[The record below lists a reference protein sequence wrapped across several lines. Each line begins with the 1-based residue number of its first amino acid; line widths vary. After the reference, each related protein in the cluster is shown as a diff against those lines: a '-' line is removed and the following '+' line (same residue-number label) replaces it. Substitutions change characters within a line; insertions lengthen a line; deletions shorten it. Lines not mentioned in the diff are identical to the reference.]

1 MTSTL
6 TIVLVHGALTDASVW
21 SGVAARLHSNGYHTI
36 APAMPLR
43 GLQSDA
49 EYLSAFLDTLTEP
62 FLLVGHSYGGSIL
75 SHPLISKPGLK
86 GLVFVSAFVQDAG
99 ETAGE
104 LNGKW
109 PGSGLG
115 ETTTIVRSYPAGN
128 DMYLQPK
135 HFAEVYAGDLSP
147 QQVQVL
153 ASAQRPID
161 VKALSE
167 CFIGTPTWKTVPA
180 YAVLSTEDRS
190 LPPQAQR
197 VMAERANA
205 RIVEVKASHASPL
218 SQADAVAAVI
228 TQAASDL

>member
-1 MTSTL
+1 MTSTP

-21 SGVAARLHSNGYHTI
+21 SGVAARLHSGGHHTI

-62 FLLVGHSYGGSIL
+62 FLLVGHSYGGSIT
-75 SHPLISKPGLK
+75 SHPLVSKPGLK
-86 GLVFVSAFVQDAG
+86 GLVLVSAFVQDAG

-104 LNGKW
+104 LNGRW
-109 PGSGLG
+109 LGSSLG
-115 ETTTIVRSYPAGN
+115 EATTIVRSYSGGN

-147 QQVQVL
+147 QQVQFF

-167 CFIGTPTWKTVPA
+167 CFTGTPTWKTVPA
-180 YAVLSTEDRS
+180 YAVLSTKDRS

-197 VMAERANA
+197 IMAERANA

-228 TQAASDL
+228 AQAAAEA